1 MGERKVVNKYYPPD
15 FDPLK
20 LKKPKMPPDK
30 QVKTRMMLPFT
41 CKCSVCG
48 TYLHIGT
55 KFNMRKETVTDE
67 EYLGIE
73 IIRFFFKCTRCT
85 TEITMKT
92 DPKNHDYVC
101 EANASR
107 QYDERRDL
115 ESAENALLEMKIQ
128 EDQDPMKFLEA
139 RTYES
144 RREMDILDALGNIL
158 ELNKVQGKVDFEMVI
173 QELMEKRRKAE
184 EDKKIM
190 EKLDISQE
198 EIRLG
203 FVKRID
209 EEEAEKEALEKLK
222 FKNQP
227 QKRKSYFNH
236 TPKFII
242 KKAAVDNSNK

>member
-67 EYLGIE
+67 AYLGIE
-73 IIRFFFKCTRCT
+73 IIRFFFKCTRCA

-92 DPKNHDYVC
+92 DPKNHDYIC

-115 ESAENALLEMKIQ
+115 ESAENALYEMKLQ

-158 ELNKVQGKVDFEMVI
+158 ELNKVQGNVNFEDVIRKVK
-173 QELMEKRRKAE
+173 EKRKIEKE
-184 EDKKIM
+184 EKNKRI
-190 EKLDISQE
+190 EINQE
-198 EIRLG
+198 ELRAG

-209 EEEAEKEALEKLK
+209 EDQAEKEVMEKMRQK
-222 FKNQP
+222 TAP
-227 QKRKSYFNH
+227 QKRQAMFRK
-236 TPKFII
+236 PVKFVI
-242 KKAAVDNSNK
+242 KKIAS

>member
-1 MGERKVVNKYYPPD
+1 MGERKVVNKYYPPE

-30 QVKTRMMLPFT
+30 QVKTRMMLPYT

-55 KFNMRKETVTDE
+55 KFNMRKETLTDE
-67 EYLGIE
+67 QYLGIE
-73 IIRFFFKCTRCT
+73 IIRFFFKCTRCA

-92 DPKNHDYVC
+92 DPKNHDYIC
-101 EANASR
+101 ESNASR

-115 ESAENALLEMKIQ
+115 EAAESALNEIKLQ

-144 RREMDILDALGNIL
+144 RREMDIQDALGNIL
-158 ELNKVQGKVDFEMVI
+158 ELNKVQGKINFEQVMSRV
-173 QELMEKRRKAE
+173 MAKRKYE
-184 EDKKIM
+184 EDMKNQ
-190 EKLDISQE
+190 QE
-198 EIRLG
+198 RESITDEQVKAG

-209 EEEAEKEALEKLK
+209 EDEAEKEINHKSLTKDFA
-222 FKNQP
+222 
-227 QKRKSYFNH
+227 QKRKRLFCKK
-236 TPKFII
+236 PKFII
-242 KKAAVDNSNK
+242 KKLIIE

>member
-67 EYLGIE
+67 AYLGIE
-73 IIRFFFKCTRCT
+73 IIRFFFKCTRCA

-92 DPKNHDYVC
+92 DPKNHDYIC

-115 ESAENALLEMKIQ
+115 ESAENALYEMKLQ

-158 ELNKVQGKVDFEMVI
+158 ELNKVQGNVNFEDVIRKVK
-173 QELMEKRRKAE
+173 EKRKIEKE
-184 EDKKIM
+184 EKNKRI
-190 EKLDISQE
+190 EINQE
-198 EIRLG
+198 ELRAG

-209 EEEAEKEALEKLK
+209 QDQAEKEVMEKMRQK
-222 FKNQP
+222 TAP
-227 QKRKSYFNH
+227 QKRQAMFRKPVNCV
-236 TPKFII
+236 I
-242 KKAAVDNSNK
+242 KKIAS